1 VIFGLI
7 TCEDRRIETGL
18 LMRFELGGSGYSSGL
33 EVGRERD
40 EGDDKTR
47 ITRNTEALKASLNH

>member
-1 VIFGLI
+1 M
-7 TCEDRRIETGL
+7 DRDWL
-18 LMRFELGGSGYSSGL
+18 LMGFELGGSGYSSGL

-47 ITRNTEALKASLNH
+47 ITRNNEALKASLNH